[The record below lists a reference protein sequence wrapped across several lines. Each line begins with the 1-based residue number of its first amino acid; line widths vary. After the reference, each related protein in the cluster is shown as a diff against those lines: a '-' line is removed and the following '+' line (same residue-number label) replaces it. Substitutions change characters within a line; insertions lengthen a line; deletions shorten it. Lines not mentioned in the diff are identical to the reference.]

1 MIAFFD
7 KILKEYY
14 SNVVILRVFSKI
26 VDAVNNVVWSPAL
39 VALLIFAGL
48 FFSFKTRFVQV
59 RRLGLMVR
67 LLFSKPKDDAGD
79 DIHDTTSDGG
89 PVPKNKVSSFSAFCM
104 ALSGR
109 VGTGNIV
116 GVATAIAL
124 GGPGA
129 VFWMWII
136 AFFGA
141 STAFVES
148 TLSQAYRFP
157 HHSSFRG
164 GPFSYIQHGLHK
176 RWIGI
181 LFAVIVIAGYG
192 LFLST
197 VQANGASQAFLNS
210 YNISPLTTGIGLAVL
225 LAIVIIGGVKRIS
238 EVASVIT
245 PFMALGYIILAFVV
259 LASNATQI
267 PYLLGQIVT
276 NAFGI
281 NPLCGGILG
290 STITMGVK
298 RGIFSNEAG
307 QGGGAI
313 VSATANVK
321 HPAQQGLVQA
331 FSVYVDTLLVCT
343 ATALMILSAGTYNVF
358 DSATG
363 EMLMANAPEL
373 GNNYVNFTQ
382 AAVDSVFG
390 GFGSQ
395 FVSIA
400 LIFFV
405 FTTLMAYYFY
415 SETSIIYICREV
427 AAKHKKLY
435 SRSLEN
441 AFIWIF
447 RILLL
452 AAVVFG
458 AVRETDVIW
467 KLGDIGV
474 GLLAWVNVIAILILS
489 PQAIKALKEYEGRF
503 LKKK

>member
-1 MIAFFD
+1 M
-7 KILKEYY
+7 
-14 SNVVILRVFSKI
+14 V
-26 VDAVNNVVWSPAL
+26 
-39 VALLIFAGL
+39 LLIFAGL
-48 FFSFKTRFVQV
+48 FFTFRTRFVQV
-59 RRLGLMVR
+59 RRLGLMVK
-67 LLFSKPKDDAGD
+67 LLFTKHEDDSDPKPDKSGAV
-79 DIHDTTSDGG
+79 
-89 PVPKNKVSSFSAFCM
+89 VPKNKVSSFSAFCM

-129 VFWMWII
+129 IFWMWLI

-148 TLSQAYRFP
+148 TLAQIYRFP

-164 GPFSYIQHGLHK
+164 GPFSYIQEGLHQ
-176 RWIGI
+176 RWLG
-181 LFAVIVIAGYG
+181 LVFAVITLVGYG
-192 LFLST
+192 LFLPT

-210 YNISPLTTGIGLAVL
+210 YSISPLATGIGLAVL
-225 LAIVIIGGVKRIS
+225 LAIVIIGGVRRIAD
-238 EVASVIT
+238 VASIVT
-245 PFMALGYIILAFVV
+245 PFMALGYIIVALVV
-259 LASNATQI
+259 LACNAKQI
-267 PYLLGQIVT
+267 PFLLGQIFT

-290 STITMGVK
+290 STIMMGVK

-307 QGGGAI
+307 QGGGAM

-343 ATALMILSAGTYNVF
+343 ATALMILSAGTSNII
-358 DSATG
+358 DSNTG
-363 EMLMANAPEL
+363 EMLVANAPEL

-382 AAVDSVFG
+382 SAVDSVFG
-390 GFGSQ
+390 GFGGQ
-395 FVSIA
+395 FISIA

-415 SETSIIYICREV
+415 SESSIIYICREV
-427 AAKHKKLY
+427 AKKHKIQYPRKL
-435 SRSLEN
+435 EDT
-441 AFIWIF
+441 FIWIY
-447 RILLL
+447 RIMLLS
-452 AAVVFG
+452 AVVFG

-467 KLGDIGV
+467 QLGDIGV
-474 GLLAWVNVIAILILS
+474 GLSAWVNVIAILILC
-489 PQAIKALKEYEGRF
+489 PQAFKALREYESR
-503 LKKK
+503 LKK